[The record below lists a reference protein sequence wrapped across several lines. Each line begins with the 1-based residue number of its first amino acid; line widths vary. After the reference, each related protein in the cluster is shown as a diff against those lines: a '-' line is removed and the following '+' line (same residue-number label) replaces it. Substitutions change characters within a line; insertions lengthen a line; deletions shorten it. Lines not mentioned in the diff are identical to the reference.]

1 MVSFFMQIL
10 NISISAS
17 YFVLAVIAIRFL
29 WKRIPKSCICLL
41 WMLVGI
47 RLVVP
52 SLPETSFSLLPSNQ
66 VFCDSEKYDNL
77 SIIRTGY
84 KELDNT
90 ANEYVQGL
98 YQSQRNANP
107 QSMSAFQK
115 NILWGTGLWIVG
127 IGVLLGYFLYSWW
140 KVKSSISTAIPEE
153 IEGIKVYRSD
163 MIFDP
168 FLFGV
173 LSPKIYVPY
182 GLEGAQLQSVICH
195 ERSHLERKDYILKP
209 AFYLVLIL
217 HWFNPLIWIAYA
229 LLCEDIEFACDG
241 RVMRKLGEDGKKQY
255 AEALLACSVNRNHLS
270 GCPVAFGEGNVKNRI
285 KQILSYRKPT
295 PWLLAGAGIIC
306 VMLIL
311 GFMTG
316 KKSDENTIVYDDYKI
331 SLSNAV
337 ACQETG
343 ILEVELRIHSD
354 KADKASLEAF
364 AQRLQIGSLVATM
377 DNSCYMENDTEY
389 IKHLHGSFGEDIE
402 KAMVLHFSDEQW
414 NYHELGSFPISAI
427 QYEEARIFETDSAF
441 GKVRITISPT
451 TLKIECLED
460 KPQTRKI
467 YAFILETT
475 TGQRWKIA
483 RYPLI
488 VSEEPEYQCDKE
500 IEYEFG
506 MEKEENG
513 KKVWSF
519 TLAEEIVPDEIAGI
533 VVEERNK

>member
-364 AQRLQIGSLVATM
+364 AQRLQIGDKQTAVERAGIGNGGGQQTG
-377 DNSCYMENDTEY
+377 TVQ
-389 IKHLHGSFGEDIE
+389 HP
-402 KAMVLHFSDEQW
+402 DE
-414 NYHELGSFPISAI
+414 
-427 QYEEARIFETDSAF
+427 
-441 GKVRITISPT
+441 GKGPAHHPVG
-451 TLKIECLED
+451 D
-460 KPQTRKI
+460 G
-467 YAFILETT
+467 
-475 TGQRWKIA
+475 GQRAGQLVSAVDGIGI
-483 RYPLI
+483 LI
-488 VSEEPEYQCDKE
+488 VVDLSVELLLHLKNRLMTSEGNLD
-500 IEYEFG
+500 G
-506 MEKEENG
+506 G
-513 KKVWSF
+513 AGLV
-519 TLAEEIVPDEIAGI
+519 VPQGFLIRKLRFLR
-533 VVEERNK
+533 VV